1 MEKHC
6 NGKVITTAITEL
18 SRCEVFVYG
27 TDMNGCRVGRAE
39 QLAQAKF
46 GAQPGQ
52 SGPQF
57 GPQGQC
63 YAIPVDVNNLQKMQP
78 YVDEFIDYVKEH
90 PDNRFLITRLGC
102 GNGLIDYRD
111 NRIAPLFDELYPLPN
126 VIVSRE
132 WRTILMFNHQ
142 LPDKPA
148 APEVADEEVLK
159 ELCHKYRYQIGAN
172 CVTSLPDIRVRYVI
186 GKDKFGYTSFGNFF
200 FFGRNM
206 YVFPK
211 NAAVPEDNSVPS
223 PTIIYNTKK
232 MADGVRFVT
241 PEKFT
246 LKSNQTGRI
255 KSFTRGEYR
264 QMLAEKDDAGLLKL
278 LNKPDNA
285 DFARQLAYEEAA
297 HRGIPEDAIDVSGTL
312 QKKWNELEKKRDED
326 NSARG
331 CVMDY
336 FHDECWNRQTPQR
349 VIFAGVQTPFTDSN
363 GESIYTG
370 DVIKIDDGISE
381 DYLAVGALCDEKGN
395 GYYGFILDNHSWHL
409 EDCAEHHQ
417 MTRVGTVFY
426 QLKEDVFLTVNQRT
440 AGGAGFTGQRDT
452 KEDKQQKVLMAKF
465 TPNFAQDFWEYQMLE
480 MMGAEFSWRKP
491 TDI

>member
-27 TDMNGCRVGRAE
+27 TDMNGSRVGRAE

-63 YAIPVDVNNLQKMQP
+63 YAIPVDVSNLQKMQP

-200 FFGRNM
+200 FFGSNM

-211 NAAVPEDNSVPS
+211 NAAVPEDNSVPV
-223 PTIIYNTKK
+223 PTIVYNTKK
-232 MADGVRFVT
+232 MADDVKHIVPERFRIQFV
-241 PEKFT
+241 
-246 LKSNQTGRI
+246 NGRAKI
-255 KSFTRGEYR
+255 YTRDEYR
-264 QMLAEKDDAGLLKL
+264 KMLAEKDDAGLLKL

-312 QKKWNELEKKRDED
+312 QKKWNVLEKKRDED

-336 FHDECWNRQTPQR
+336 FHDECWNRQTPQK
-349 VIFAGVQTPFTDSN
+349 VIFAGVQTPFKDVN
-363 GESIYTG
+363 GDWIYTG
-370 DVIKIDDGISE
+370 DVIKVEDAFRI

-395 GYYGFILDNHSWHL
+395 GHYCFILDNHNWPL
-409 EDCAEHHQ
+409 ADCQQHHQ

-426 QLKEDVFLTVNQRT
+426 QLQEDDFLKVNQRT
-440 AGGAGFTGQRDT
+440 MRFNGWRDS
-452 KEDKQQKVLMAKF
+452 KEDTLNKVLMAKF
-465 TPNFAQDFWEYQMLE
+465 TPNFKQDFWEYKMLDVL
-480 MMGAEFSWRKP
+480 GAEFDWRKP

>member
-27 TDMNGCRVGRAE
+27 TDMNGRRVGRAE

-52 SGPQF
+52 AGPQF

-111 NRIAPLFDELYPLPN
+111 NRIAPMFDELYPLPN

-148 APEVADEEVLK
+148 APEVVDEEVLK

-172 CVTSLPDIRVRYVI
+172 CVASLPDIRVRYVI

-200 FFGRNM
+200 FFGCNM

-211 NAAVPEDNSVPS
+211 NAAVPEDNSVPV
-223 PTIIYNTKK
+223 PTIVYNTKK
-232 MADGVRFVT
+232 MADDVKHIVPERFRIQFVD
-241 PEKFT
+241 
-246 LKSNQTGRI
+246 GRARI
-255 KSFTRGEYR
+255 YTRDEYR
-264 QMLAEKDDAGLLKL
+264 KMLADLDDESLLKK
-278 LNKPDNA
+278 LNSQKGSPNS
-285 DFARQLAYEEAA
+285 RQLAYEEAA

-336 FHDECWNRQTPQR
+336 FHDECWNRQTPQK
-349 VIFAGVQTPFTDSN
+349 VIFAGVQTPFKDVN
-363 GESIYTG
+363 GDWIYTG
-370 DVIKIDDGISE
+370 DVIKVEGGVSE
-381 DYLAVGALCDEKGN
+381 EYLAVGAMCDEMGD
-395 GYYGFILDNHSWHL
+395 GHYCFILDNHNWPL
-409 EDCAEHHQ
+409 ADCQQHCKL
-417 MTRVGTVFY
+417 TRMGTVFY
-426 QLKEDVFLTVNQRT
+426 QLKEDDFRNVNQRT
-440 AGGAGFTGQRDT
+440 AGEKGFTGQRDT

-465 TPNFAQDFWEYQMLE
+465 TPNFKQDFWEYKMLDVL
-480 MMGAEFSWRKP
+480 GAEFDWRKP

>member
-27 TDMNGCRVGRAE
+27 TDMNGSRVGRAE

-232 MADGVRFVT
+232 MADGVQHIVPERFRIQFVD
-241 PEKFT
+241 
-246 LKSNQTGRI
+246 GRAKI
-255 KSFTRGEYR
+255 YTRDEYR
-264 QMLAEKDDAGLLKL
+264 KMLADLDDESLLKK
-278 LNKPDNA
+278 LNNQKGSPNS
-285 DFARQLAYEEAA
+285 RQLAYEEAA

-312 QKKWNELEKKRDED
+312 QKKWDELERKRDED

-336 FHDECWNRQTPQR
+336 FHDECWNRQTPQK
-349 VIFAGVQTPFTDSN
+349 VIFAGVQTPFKDVN
-363 GESIYTG
+363 GDWIYTG
-370 DVIKIDDGISE
+370 DVIKVEGGVSE
-381 DYLAVGALCDEKGN
+381 EYLAVGAMCDEMGN
-395 GYYGFILDNHSWHL
+395 GHYCFILDNHNWPL
-409 EDCAEHHQ
+409 ADCQQHHQ

-426 QLKEDVFLTVNQRT
+426 QMKEDDFLKVNQRT
-440 AGGAGFTGQRDT
+440 TRFNGWRDS
-452 KEDKQQKVLMAKF
+452 KEDTLNKVLMSKF
-465 TPNFAQDFWEYQMLE
+465 TPNFKQDFWEYKMLDVL
-480 MMGAEFSWRKP
+480 GAEFDWRKP